1 MLYPV
6 LVLRSV
12 KLSILITQSLRT
24 QTTGPILI
32 ILLSTF
38 ISSFLKVKF
47 LKDLLEAWKS
57 EVEKKPPD
65 LSVEQALKILNLK
78 KKPEE

>member
-1 MLYPV
+1 MVQYNSKEEFCLPF
-6 LVLRSV
+6 
-12 KLSILITQSLRT
+12 Q
-24 QTTGPILI
+24 
-32 ILLSTF
+32 
-38 ISSFLKVKF
+38 VKF

>member
-1 MLYPV
+1 M
-6 LVLRSV
+6 

-38 ISSFLKVKF
+38 MFLKVKF